1 MGWFKKHKKDNKC
14 LLRVQVCVTCAN
26 CVNVMNLVRTQDA
39 FDRVLGVFF
48 QNHVEIEVVDVVV
61 VAGLVGWL
69 QSIVETQ
76 DNKQICSGAKKKKEK
91 KNFN

>member
-1 MGWFKKHKKDNKC
+1 MHLTGFWE
-14 LLRVQVCVTCAN
+14 
-26 CVNVMNLVRTQDA
+26 
-39 FDRVLGVFF
+39 FF

-69 QSIVETQ
+69 QSIAETQ